1 MFEILHLSFVQNAL
15 VAGLLVSVICGI
27 IGSLIVINKMTFIA
41 GGIAHGAYGGIGI
54 AFFFSLS
61 PLLGATLF
69 SLLLALIIA
78 TITLK
83 ERYKI
88 DSVIG
93 TIWAFGMAIGIIF
106 IDITP
111 GYNPDLMSYLF
122 GSILSVSE
130 FDLLF
135 IALLDIFCIGLMIA
149 FYRQFCAISFDSEF
163 AKLRNVNVNL
173 FYYLLICLIAL
184 CIVATIRVVGLILV
198 IALLTIPPFIA
209 QNLANR
215 LGAMMLISA
224 LFSMF
229 FCVSGLILSIELN
242 LTSGAA
248 IILIASLCFF
258 IFALLGKFWRKK
270 N

>member
-1 MFEILHLSFVQNAL
+1 MSEILHLSFVQNAL
-15 VAGLLVSVICGI
+15 IAGVLVSVICAI

-54 AFFFSLS
+54 AFFFSFE
-61 PLLGATLF
+61 PLFGATMFALF
-69 SLLLALIIA
+69 LALIIA
-78 TITLK
+78 TVTLNN
-83 ERYKI
+83 RHKI

-130 FDLLF
+130 FDLIY
-135 IALLDIFCIGLMIA
+135 IALLDFIAILLIVA

-163 AKLRNVNVNL
+163 AKLRNVNVNS
-173 FYYLLICLIAL
+173 FYYTLICLIAL

-215 LGAMMLISA
+215 LGQMMVISA
-224 LFSMF
+224 ILSAF
-229 FCVSGLILSIELN
+229 FCTFGLFLSIKFN

-248 IILIASLCFF
+248 IILIASFCFF
-258 IFALLGKFWRKK
+258 IFTIISQISSKK
-270 N
+270 G